1 MRGPGLL
8 TARALRWLVAVPF
21 ALGLL
26 VYGLSHGMTPPAK
39 PYFAPWSLI
48 P

>member
-1 MRGPGLL
+1 MRGRGLF
-8 TARALRWLVAVPF
+8 TARAWRWFIAAPF

-26 VYGLSHGMTPPAK
+26 IYGLGHGMTPPAK